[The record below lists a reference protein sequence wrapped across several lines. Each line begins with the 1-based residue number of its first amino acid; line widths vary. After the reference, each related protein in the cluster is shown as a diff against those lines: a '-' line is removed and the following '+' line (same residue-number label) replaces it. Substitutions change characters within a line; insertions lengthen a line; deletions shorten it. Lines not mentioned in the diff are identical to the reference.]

1 MPGTTTR
8 HAIQYPVAAD
18 TVASFPAVQQAAAER
33 TDLRMPIM
41 AGGAFSGTTD
51 VNGDMIV
58 AHGLGSIPTAA
69 QVCGAGNSIPANSFP
84 VVRTMDST
92 SIVVRWLRTDMITPL
107 ASNPVSGQ
115 WMAFR

>member
-1 MPGTTTR
+1 MPGSTTR
-8 HAIQYPVAAD
+8 HAIGYPLAAD
-18 TVASFPAVQQAAAER
+18 TLASFPATQQAAAER

-69 QVCGAGNSIPANSFP
+69 QVCGAGTAIPANSFP
-84 VVRTMDST
+84 IVRTTDST
-92 SIVVRWLRTDMITPL
+92 SIVIRWLRTDAAGVL